1 MQDIL
6 GRLSSMLFAN
16 EYVVTVIE
24 DEEQVAL
31 AAGIP
36 GSVSSTPLFTLT
48 VIVMMAIV
56 LFVAAAFYLLQ
67 CRQIQKRID
76 EMVNISNAR
85 KGHYNSWNI
94 KSLKEECTRLEF
106 LASDQLAEE
115 SLRLS

>member
-6 GRLSSMLFAN
+6 GRVSSMLFAN

-56 LFVAAAFYLLQ
+56 LFVAAAFLLQ

-76 EMVNISNAR
+76 EMVDISNAR